1 MQRNNENV
9 DGTLDLER
17 NSFKTETE
25 TIILVIIR
33 HSKDCLF
40 IEKNYR
46 RSIAKKF
53 SNLIY
58 CKSYKK
64 RKNRSQVSINIYSR
78 IKRNS
83 TIP

>member
-46 RSIAKKF
+46 RSLAKKI
-53 SNLIY
+53 L
-58 CKSYKK
+58 KL
-64 RKNRSQVSINIYSR
+64 NIL
-78 IKRNS
+78 
-83 TIP
+83 